1 MHGRRDDHMKL
12 GQAERFAGA
21 LTHVPVK
28 LCIFENEP
36 HTIDRRLFVETS
48 HAFINEHKGTRL
60 TLSCP

>member
-1 MHGRRDDHMKL
+1 MHGRRDDRMRP

-36 HTIDRRLFVETS
+36 HAIDRRLFVETS
-48 HAFINEHKGTRL
+48 HAFINEHMDTQL
-60 TLSCP
+60 PLS